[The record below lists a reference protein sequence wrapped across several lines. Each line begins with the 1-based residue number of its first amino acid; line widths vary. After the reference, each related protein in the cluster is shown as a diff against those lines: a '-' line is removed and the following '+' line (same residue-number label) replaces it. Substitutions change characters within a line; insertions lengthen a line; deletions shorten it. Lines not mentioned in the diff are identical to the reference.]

1 MTGFTLSQ
9 SLDIGGSNREDI
21 NDTELHHFY
30 VKTLPNGAWFSLDTH
45 LYIDL
50 ENDNAF
56 GWFQESERYYG
67 NLKS

>member
-21 NDTELHHFY
+21 NDTELHPFY

-45 LYIDL
+45 LYIDW

>member
-1 MTGFTLSQ
+1 MKIR
-9 SLDIGGSNREDI
+9 D
-21 NDTELHHFY
+21 DTELHPFY

-56 GWFQESERYYG
+56 G
-67 NLKS
+67 